1 MLRLLSIA
9 ATCVLLTACAGLATA
24 PEQDP
29 AAPPVAGTAP
39 AAGSAAPGAES
50 PLAQPPERPFPD
62 DSLYPLLVAE
72 FALRRHDYDVALNQY
87 LTQSRILRDAG
98 ISAHTTHLAQFL
110 QREPEALSASQ
121 LWVELDPDNVEANVT
136 LGSLLIR
143 RGRTIEALPHLAL
156 AQRNGA
162 QANFPSLL
170 NGFNQLDQQQRA
182 KLVGG
187 INELAAE
194 FPDNTRLLLTQALIH
209 AEYDQYDLALDKLDT
224 LFDLEPDQPQAIL
237 LEAKI
242 LLTVKAKKP
251 FARLQKTLE
260 KNPQDKRLRLQYARL
275 LTASDMSAAR
285 RQFEILSAQSPRD
298 GDLLLS
304 LALINREVGDDLA
317 AKAYLEQL
325 LALEQNVDEAHFYLG
340 RIAEAAGDPE
350 EAVSQYMQVEDSREF
365 LAANNRLGRIL
376 IATEQLQR
384 SHAWFN
390 QQREGNP
397 RRREQLYG
405 LEADLLIQ
413 AGALDAAVQ
422 VLNQALEEAPTSTP
436 LLYARSML
444 REQQG
449 DLALMEKDLRAI
461 IASDPD
467 NATAINALGYS
478 LANRTE
484 RYTEAMALIS
494 QALVLQPDEPAIL
507 DSMGWVLYRTG
518 RYEEALQYLTRAYA
532 AFPDPEV
539 AAHLG
544 EVLWVTGDTDA
555 ATAVWQGALTK
566 DPDHEILL
574 GTLERLGVSS
584 LGGHPLGSGNPAGG
598 TALETQP

>member
-1 MLRLLSIA
+1 
-9 ATCVLLTACAGLATA
+9 
-24 PEQDP
+24 
-29 AAPPVAGTAP
+29 
-39 AAGSAAPGAES
+39 
-50 PLAQPPERPFPD
+50 
-62 DSLYPLLVAE
+62 
-72 FALRRHDYDVALNQY
+72 VALDHY
-87 LTQSRILRDAG
+87 LTQSQILRDAG

-110 QREPEALSASQ
+110 RREPEALSASQ

-143 RGRTIEALPHLAL
+143 RGRTVEALPHLAL

-162 QANFPSLL
+162 QVNFPSLL
-170 NGFNQLDQQQRA
+170 NGFNQLDKQQRA

-237 LEAKI
+237 LETKI

-251 FARLQKTLE
+251 FARLQQALQE
-260 KNPQDKRLRLQYARL
+260 NPQDKRLRLQYARL

-376 IATEQLQR
+376 IETEQLQR

-390 QQREGNP
+390 QQREENP
-397 RRREQLYG
+397 QRREQLYG

-413 AGALDAAVQ
+413 AGVLDAAVQ
-422 VLNQALEEAPTSTP
+422 VLNQALEEAPASTS

-449 DLALMEKDLRAI
+449 NLALMEKDLRAI

-518 RYEEALQYLTRAYA
+518 RYEEALEYLTRAYA

-544 EVLWVTGDTDA
+544 EVLWVTGNTDA
-555 ATAVWQGALTK
+555 ATAIWRGALIK

-574 GTLERLGVSS
+574 STLQRLGVSS
-584 LGGHPLGSGNPAGG
+584 LAGNNPDDDRAM
-598 TALETQP
+598 ETQP

>member
-9 ATCVLLTACAGLATA
+9 ATCVLLTACAGHAT
-24 PEQDP
+24 PPDQDP
-29 AAPPVAGTAP
+29 AAPPAAGKEP
-39 AAGSAAPGAES
+39 GSAAPGGET
-50 PLAQPPERPFPD
+50 PLVQPPERPFPD

-72 FALRRHDYDVALNQY
+72 FALRRHDYDVALDHY
-87 LTQSRILRDAG
+87 LTQSQILRDAG

-143 RGRTIEALPHLAL
+143 RRRTVEALPHLAL

-170 NGFNQLDQQQRA
+170 NGFNQLDKQQRA

-237 LEAKI
+237 LETKI

-251 FARLQKTLE
+251 FARLQQALQE
-260 KNPQDKRLRLQYARL
+260 NPQDKRLRLQYARL

-325 LALEQNVDEAHFYLG
+325 LALGQNVDEAHFYLG

-376 IATEQLQR
+376 IETEQLQR

-390 QQREGNP
+390 QQREENP
-397 RRREQLYG
+397 QRREQLYG

-413 AGALDAAVQ
+413 AGVMDAAVQ
-422 VLNQALEEAPTSTP
+422 VLNQALEEAPASTS

-449 DLALMEKDLRAI
+449 NLALMEKDLRAI

-518 RYEEALQYLTRAYA
+518 RYEEALEYLTRAYA

-555 ATAVWQGALTK
+555 ATAIWRGALTK

-574 GTLERLGVSS
+574 STLQRLGVSS
-584 LGGHPLGSGNPAGG
+584 LAGNNPDDDRAM
-598 TALETQP
+598 ETPP

>member
-1 MLRLLSIA
+1 MFRLPVIV
-9 ATCVLLTACAGLATA
+9 ATCVLVAACASPA
-24 PEQDP
+24 PVTDKDSVTQ
-29 AAPPVAGTAP
+29 APVA
-39 AAGSAAPGAES
+39 AES
-50 PLAQPPERPFPD
+50 PATKPAERPFPE

-72 FALRRHDYDVALNQY
+72 FALRRREYDVALDNY
-87 LTQSRILRDAG
+87 LTQSRVLRDAG
-98 ISAHTTHLAQFL
+98 VSAHTTHLSQFMK
-110 QREPEALSASQ
+110 REPEALSASQ
-121 LWVELDPDNVEANVT
+121 LWVELDPDNVEANGT
-136 LGSLLIR
+136 LASLLVR
-143 RGRTIEALPHLAL
+143 QGRTVEALPHLAVVE
-156 AQRNGA
+156 RSGV
-162 QANFPSLL
+162 QANFPTLL
-170 NGFNQLDQQQRA
+170 NGFNQLNEQQRA

-194 FPDNTRLLLTQALIH
+194 FPENTQLLLTQALIN
-209 AEYDQYDLALDKLDT
+209 AEYKQYDLALDKLDK
-224 LFDLEPDQPQAIL
+224 LFDLEPYQPQAIL

-242 LLTVKAKKP
+242 QLTVHAKKP
-251 FARLQKTLE
+251 FARLQRALRE
-260 KNPQDKRLRLQYARL
+260 NPNDKRLRLQYARL
-275 LTASDMSAAR
+275 LTASDMTAAR
-285 RQFEILSAQSPRD
+285 QQFEILSDQSPRD

-325 LALEQNVDEAHFYLG
+325 LALEQQSNEAHFYLG
-340 RIAEAAGDPE
+340 RIAEDAGNPQ
-350 EAVSQYMQVEDSREF
+350 EAVSQYMQVEDGREF

-376 IATEQLQR
+376 VAQGELQR
-384 SHAWFN
+384 SHAWFTE
-390 QQREGNP
+390 QRDKNP
-397 RRREQLYG
+397 GRREQLYG

-413 AGALDAAVQ
+413 AGALDAAVRI
-422 VLNQALEEAPTSTP
+422 LNQALGETPTSTP

-461 IASDPD
+461 IAGDPN

-484 RYTEAMALIS
+484 RYTEAMTLIS
-494 QALVLQPDEPAIL
+494 QALLLDPDEPAIL

-518 RYEEALQYLTRAYA
+518 RYEEALDYLTRAYA

-555 ATAVWQGALTK
+555 ATAVWRGALLT
-566 DPDHEILL
+566 DPDHQILL
-574 GTLERLGVSS
+574 STLERLGVDS
-584 LGGHPLGSGNPAGG
+584 LGGKAPDSATPADE
-598 TALETQP
+598 TALETRP

>member
-1 MLRLLSIA
+1 MLRLLAIA
-9 ATCVLLTACAGLATA
+9 ATCVLLTACASPATVTEKDPTAAQA
-24 PEQDP
+24 PVTDE
-29 AAPPVAGTAP
+29 APVADVP
-39 AAGSAAPGAES
+39 E
-50 PLAQPPERPFPD
+50 PPERPFPD

-72 FALRRHDYDVALNQY
+72 FALRRRDYEVALDNY

-98 ISAHTTHLAQFL
+98 VSAHTTHLTQFM
-110 QREPEALSASQ
+110 QREPEALSAAQ
-121 LWVELDPDNVEANVT
+121 LWVELDPNNVEANGT
-136 LGSLLIR
+136 LASLLVR
-143 RGRTIEALPHLAL
+143 RGRTVEALPHLAL
-156 AQRNGA
+156 AERSGA
-162 QANFPSLL
+162 EANFPTLL
-170 NGFNQLDQQQRA
+170 NGFKRLDEQQRA
-182 KLVGG
+182 ELVAG

-194 FPDNTRLLLTQALIH
+194 FPENTQLLLTQALIH
-209 AEYDQYDLALDKLDT
+209 AEYDQYDLALDKLDK
-224 LFDLEPDQPQAIL
+224 LFDLETYQPQAVL

-242 LLTVKAKKP
+242 LLTVDAKKP
-251 FARLQKTLE
+251 FARLQQALE
-260 KNPQDKRLRLQYARL
+260 EDPENKRLRLQYARL
-275 LTASDMSAAR
+275 LTASDMAAAR
-285 RQFEILSAQSPRD
+285 QQFEILSVQSPRD

-317 AKAYLEQL
+317 AKAYLNQL
-325 LALEQNVDEAHFYLG
+325 LSLEQRTDEAHFYLG
-340 RIAEAAGDPE
+340 RIAETAGNPQ
-350 EAVSQYMQVEDSREF
+350 EAVSQYMQVEDSREY

-376 IATEQLQR
+376 IAGGKLQH
-384 SHAWFN
+384 SHVWFN
-390 QQREGNP
+390 QQREENP
-397 RRREQLYG
+397 ARREQLFG

-422 VLNQALEEAPTSTP
+422 VLNQALVETPTSTS

-449 DLALMEKDLRAI
+449 DLVLMEKDLRAI
-461 IASDPD
+461 IASDP
-467 NATAINALGYS
+467 NNSTAINALGYS

-494 QALVLQPDEPAIL
+494 QALVLEPDEPAIL

-518 RYEEALQYLTRAYA
+518 RYEEALDYLTRAYA

-555 ATAVWQGALTK
+555 ATAVWQGALLK

-574 GTLERLGVSS
+574 STLERLGISS
-584 LGGHPLGSGNPAGG
+584 LGGHRVGSGKPIDEP
-598 TALETQP
+598 ALETQP

>member
-1 MLRLLSIA
+1 MLRLLTIA
-9 ATCVLLTACAGLATA
+9 ATCVLLTACASPATVT
-24 PEQDP
+24 ENDP
-29 AAPPVAGTAP
+29 VVALAP
-39 AAGSAAPGAES
+39 AADVAE
-50 PLAQPPERPFPD
+50 PPERPFPD

-72 FALRRHDYDVALNQY
+72 FALRRRDYDVALDHY

-98 ISAHTTHLAQFL
+98 VSAHTTHLTQFM
-110 QREPEALSASQ
+110 QRETEALGAAQ
-121 LWVELDPDNVEANVT
+121 LWVELDPDNVEANGT
-136 LGSLLIR
+136 LASLLVR
-143 RGRTIEALPHLAL
+143 RGRTVEALPHLAL
-156 AQRNGA
+156 AERSGA
-162 QANFPSLL
+162 EANFPTLL
-170 NGFNQLDQQQRA
+170 NGFNQLDEQQRA
-182 KLVGG
+182 VLVSG

-194 FPDNTRLLLTQALIH
+194 FPENTQLLLTQALIH
-209 AEYDQYDLALDKLDT
+209 AEYDQYDLALDKLDK
-224 LFDLEPDQPQAIL
+224 LFDLEPYQPQAIL

-242 LLTVKAKKP
+242 LLTVDAKKP
-251 FARLQKTLE
+251 FARLQQALE
-260 KNPQDKRLRLQYARL
+260 EDPENKRLRLQYARL
-275 LTASDMSAAR
+275 LTASDMAAAR
-285 RQFEILSAQSPRD
+285 QQFEILSVQSPRD

-317 AKAYLEQL
+317 AKTYLNQLLSLEQRT
-325 LALEQNVDEAHFYLG
+325 DEAHFYLG
-340 RIAEAAGDPE
+340 RIAETAGNPQ
-350 EAVSQYMQVEDSREF
+350 EAVSQYMQVEDSREY

-376 IATEQLQR
+376 IAAGQLQR
-384 SHAWFN
+384 NHAWFN
-390 QQREGNP
+390 QQREENP
-397 RRREQLYG
+397 ARREQLYG

-422 VLNQALEEAPTSTP
+422 VLNQALAETPTSTS

-449 DLALMEKDLRAI
+449 DLVLMEKDLRAI
-461 IASDPD
+461 IASDP
-467 NATAINALGYS
+467 NNSTAINALGYS

-494 QALVLQPDEPAIL
+494 QALRLEPDEPAIL

-518 RYEEALQYLTRAYA
+518 RYEEALDYLTRAYS

-555 ATAVWQGALTK
+555 ATAVWQGALLK

-574 GTLERLGVSS
+574 STLERLGVSS
-584 LGGHPLGSGNPAGG
+584 LGGHPVGSSKPIDEP
-598 TALETQP
+598 ALETQP